1 MNLFVWLWIAHE
13 ITLNEVEASLKNS
26 SKESTVG
33 STNFK
38 LKAQQVNVV
47 YNLLITIGNKIK
59 RIKLKQRREIS

>member
-13 ITLNEVEASLKNS
+13 ITLNEVEASLKNL

-38 LKAQQVNVV
+38 LKAQQVDDSVQT
-47 YNLLITIGNKIK
+47 Y
-59 RIKLKQRREIS
+59 

>member
-1 MNLFVWLWIAHE
+1 MNLFVWLWIADE
-13 ITLNEVEASLKNS
+13 ITLNKVEASLKNS

-38 LKAQQVNVV
+38 LKAQQVNVA
-47 YNLLITIGNKIK
+47 YNLLIMIGNKIK

>member
-47 YNLLITIGNKIK
+47 YNLLIMIGNKIK